1 MRRNH
6 LLAAAAIIV
15 LPLGACSFTEASDEN
30 QAAPAEV
37 ATGPSAPNGMT
48 SNDAQVG
55 PAEDKPRPLM
65 QAQVV
70 LDRLGFT
77 PGVVDGKMGLSTVN
91 AIKGFQE
98 ARGMTVTG
106 ELDEPTLQ
114 ALAQWKQIP
123 GTRVVTIPA
132 EFANDSYV
140 QIPDDRKLQAKM
152 ERLGYTSLGEKLAE
166 RFHTTEAVLAEL
178 NPQLTSGAAPSTG
191 ADDGSMTQNMSS
203 PEGNASTEVSNT
215 SSAAPGGKAGAP
227 AIAYRAGMQLRVP
240 NVGADRFDP
249 AAVKDKNW
257 ASTLQMLG
265 VGTEQPQAASIEVD
279 KSDQVLRVLDANGK
293 LIAQYTATMGSSKFP
308 LPIGT
313 WKIQGTGY
321 NPEWGY
327 DPKLLAN
334 APKDDPKLTI
344 PAGPNN
350 PIGIVWIDLSKE
362 HYGIHGTDSPDRI
375 GRAESN
381 GCIRLTNWDAARLAQ
396 MVKGGIKAVFK
407 A

>member
-1 MRRNH
+1 MRRYR
-6 LLAAAAIIV
+6 LLAAAAFV
-15 LPLGACSFTEASDEN
+15 LPLAACSFTEVSDEN
-30 QAAPAEV
+30 SAAPADV
-37 ATGPSAPNGMT
+37 AKAPAVPNAMA

-70 LDRLGFT
+70 LDRIGFT
-77 PGVVDGKMGLSTVN
+77 PGVVDGKMGVSTVN

-98 ARGMTVTG
+98 ARGMTING
-106 ELDEPTLQ
+106 ELDEPTRQ

-123 GTRVVTIPA
+123 ATRVVTIPA

-140 QIPDDRKLQAKM
+140 QIPEDRKEQAKLA
-152 ERLGYTSLGEKLAE
+152 RLGYTSLGEKLAE

-178 NPQLTSGAAPSTG
+178 NPQLAGGAAMPAAAG
-191 ADDGSMTQNMSS
+191 DASMTENMVS
-203 PEGNASTEVSNT
+203 PVEGNATSAETE
-215 SSAAPGGKAGAP
+215 GKAQTP
-227 AIAYRAGMQLRVP
+227 KLNYRAGMQLRVP

-257 ASTLQMLG
+257 SSTLQMLG

-279 KSDQVLRVLDANGK
+279 KSDQVLRVLDQQGK
-293 LIAQYTATMGSSKFP
+293 LLAQFTATMGSAKFP

-313 WKIQGTGY
+313 WKIQGTAF
-321 NPEWGY
+321 NPPWQY

-334 APKDDPKLTI
+334 ADKSDPKMEI

-350 PIGIVWIDLSKE
+350 PIGVVWIDLSKE

-396 MVKGGIKAVFK
+396 MVKAGTQAVFK

>member
-1 MRRNH
+1 MRRNR
-6 LLAAAAIIV
+6 LLAAALV
-15 LPLGACSFTEASDEN
+15 LPLAACSFTEASDEN
-30 QAAPAEV
+30 SSAPAEV
-37 ATGPSAPNGMT
+37 VTAAAVPNAMA
-48 SNDAQVG
+48 SNDALVG

-70 LDRLGFT
+70 LDRIGFT
-77 PGVVDGKMGLSTVN
+77 PGVVDGKMGVSTVN
-91 AIKGFQE
+91 ALKGFQE
-98 ARGMTVTG
+98 ARGMSVSG
-106 ELDEPTLQ
+106 ELDEPTKQ

-123 GTRVVTIPA
+123 ATRVVTIPA
-132 EFANDSYV
+132 EFANDSYI
-140 QIPDDRKLQAKM
+140 QIPEERKEQAKLA
-152 ERLGYTSLGEKLAE
+152 RLGYASLGEKLAE

-178 NPQLTSGAAPSTG
+178 NPQLAGGAAMPAAAG
-191 ADDGSMTQNMSS
+191 DASMTENMVS
-203 PEGNASTEVSNT
+203 PVEGNAT
-215 SSAAPGGKAGAP
+215 SAAPEGKAQTP
-227 AIAYRAGMQLRVP
+227 KLNYRAGMQLRVP

-249 AAVKDKNW
+249 AAVKDQKW
-257 ASTLQMLG
+257 SSTLQMLG

-279 KSDQVLRVLDANGK
+279 KSDQVLRVLDGQGK
-293 LIAQYTATMGSSKFP
+293 LLAQFTATMGSSTYP

-313 WKIQGTGY
+313 WKIQGTAF
-321 NPEWGY
+321 NPPWQY
-327 DPKLLAN
+327 DPKLLKN
-334 APKDDPKLTI
+334 ADKSDPKMEI

-396 MVKGGIKAVFK
+396 MVKPGTKAVFK